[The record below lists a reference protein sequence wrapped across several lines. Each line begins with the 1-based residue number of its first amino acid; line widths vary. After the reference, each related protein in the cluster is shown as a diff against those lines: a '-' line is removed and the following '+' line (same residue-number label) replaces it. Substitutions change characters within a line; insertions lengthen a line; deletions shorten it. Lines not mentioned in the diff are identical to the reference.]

1 MRPLVFAA
9 TLALS
14 LCLPPSAASAQDAL
28 PSIADKTEGLQKKDG
43 FVPIY
48 WDAANAKIFLE
59 VGAAGAD
66 EREGSVGLDQEFL
79 YLSSLPAGL
88 GSNDIGLDR
97 GLLGGEK
104 VVHFERVGK
113 RAYLMQPNLRFRASS
128 DNAKERAAV
137 EDAFA
142 TSIVWGFEVVAETD
156 GRSLVDAT
164 DFIVRDAMDVAGRL
178 KSSRQGSFN
187 VDKNRSMPYVESTKA
202 FPDNTELEARVTFAS
217 SDPGGWVR
225 SVAADADAVTLRIR
239 QSLIR
244 LPDDNYTPREFDP
257 RSGFGALSYVDYS
270 SPIGDDKVTRY
281 LVRHRLEKTNP
292 EDASSPV
299 VEPIIYYLDPG
310 TPEPIRSALL
320 DGARWWADAFA
331 AAGFEGAYKVE
342 MLPDGADPMDVR
354 YNTIQWVH
362 RSTRGWS
369 YGASVVDPR
378 TGEIIKGHVS
388 LGSLRVRQDYL
399 IAEGLLAP
407 YKNGT
412 VPPDDPMLQMAL
424 ARIRQLGAH
433 EVGHTLGLAHNFAAS
448 ISDRAS
454 VMDYPAPLATV
465 SFDGKVL
472 LDRAYD
478 TGIGEWD
485 KVTIAYGYS
494 EFPDGTDEE
503 AALEKIL
510 QDARTAGLEYI
521 SDTDARPLGGAHPDA
536 HLWDNGSDP
545 IAALENEM
553 DVRQVALSNFTEDV
567 IRNGRPM
574 ATIEEA
580 LVPLYLR
587 HRYQIEAV
595 SKLIGG
601 VRYEFSVRGS
611 EANAPRPV
619 DGNRQRA
626 AVNAL
631 VETLQPSVLMLPDVV
646 AQMIP
651 PRPPGY
657 GGSGELFDGD
667 TGLTFDAYSPAS
679 VAADMVFD
687 ALLADE
693 RLVRLNYQSLTNAG
707 LPSLQEVLDLTTDAV
722 LRSGG
727 PAVTADSPEA
737 EIRRVVQ
744 AAWVR
749 ALMQRAG
756 DTGLPSTT
764 RAIVWNHLAAVQN
777 WLETN
782 PGTAG
787 RTQAHRKFLESE
799 IERFIFRPFQDGQMP
814 RRMDAP
820 PGSPIG

>member
-244 LPDDNYTPREFDP
+244 LPDDNYTPRAFDP

-510 QDARTAGLEYI
+510 QDARSAGLEYI

-601 VRYEFSVRGS
+601 VRYEFSVKGR

-619 DGNRQRA
+619 
-626 AVNAL
+626 
-631 VETLQPSVLMLPDVV
+631 
-646 AQMIP
+646 
-651 PRPPGY
+651 
-657 GGSGELFDGD
+657 
-667 TGLTFDAYSPAS
+667 
-679 VAADMVFD
+679 
-687 ALLADE
+687 
-693 RLVRLNYQSLTNAG
+693 
-707 LPSLQEVLDLTTDAV
+707 
-722 LRSGG
+722 
-727 PAVTADSPEA
+727 
-737 EIRRVVQ
+737 
-744 AAWVR
+744 
-749 ALMQRAG
+749 
-756 DTGLPSTT
+756 
-764 RAIVWNHLAAVQN
+764 
-777 WLETN
+777 
-782 PGTAG
+782 
-787 RTQAHRKFLESE
+787 
-799 IERFIFRPFQDGQMP
+799 
-814 RRMDAP
+814 
-820 PGSPIG
+820 